1 MPRGIVWSNQK
12 RQIDEEI
19 VKMPRNQ
26 EFDTDQVLKA
36 AIELF
41 WRDGYKTTTI
51 RDLVRATGVAES
63 SLYHAFGGKRRLFEA
78 TLDRYRAIM
87 RQRIRRLEDV
97 ESPGEGL
104 RWYLMRTVNAL
115 SGQEDCR
122 GCLVTNTTIELA
134 PHDVEMQRE
143 IRAIYPE
150 VEDAFC
156 RVIARAQETRE
167 ITVEAPPRML
177 ARFYLQNLEGLRVLA
192 KSGNI

>member
-1 MPRGIVWSNQK
+1 MPRRIVWSNQK

-78 TLDRYRAIM
+78 TLDRYRAVM

-104 RWYLMRTVNAL
+104 RGYLMCTVNAL

-143 IRAIYPE
+143 IRAIYLE

-167 ITVEAPPRML
+167 ITVEAPPGCSPQWGASLL
-177 ARFYLQNLEGLRVLA
+177 ADR
-192 KSGNI
+192 